1 MVELIYH
8 NERPEVLVVTP
19 LLPGHKVSKETKVT
33 LKRNKTRFNWFVSMG
48 NSNIPTNALRGIEKY
63 KKMFQKLPEFYIMI
77 DRDIVLGRGMLDKLV
92 KKLRTM
98 PEDKVG
104 YAYAS
109 FKFEGHINQEFPAIP
124 FDINALVQS
133 NYISS
138 NSLFR
143 SKAIEEVGLVTDDKY
158 KRLLDWAFL
167 LKCYAHGYVG
177 VPEPK
182 ASFVAKSTK
191 DDISAGSQDDYKLKH
206 YRVHEDFV
214 KPLIKKLDN

>member
-1 MVELIYH
+1 MLELIHYK
-8 NERPEVLVVTP
+8 EKPKVLVVTP
-19 LLPGHKVSKETKVT
+19 LLPYHKISKETKKT
-33 LKRNKTRFNWFVSMG
+33 LKRNDVSFG
-48 NSNIPTNALRGIEKY
+48 WVSYTGSYNIPTNALKGIEGY
-63 KKMFQKLPEFYIMI
+63 KKMWGKLPEYYIMI
-77 DRDIVLGRGMLDKLV
+77 DRDIVLGRHMLDKLV
-92 KKLRTM
+92 RKLMVM

-109 FKFEGHINQEFPAIP
+109 FKFEGYVNQEFPARP

-143 SKAIEEVGLVTDDKY
+143 TKVIEEVGLVTDDHY

-167 LKCYAHGYVG
+167 LKCFKHGYVG
-177 VPEPK
+177 VPEPR

-191 DDISAGSQDDYKLKH
+191 DDISAGSKDDYKLKY

-214 KPLIKKLDN
+214 KPLLKNA